1 MPKNLTFFVQFAYF
15 SVSPKNVFAFSS
27 NVWATLVTKNNFW
40 LFYEQLF
47 EKLRETFWK
56 ISSNFWKGLTGEPRL
71 HKPSG
76 FFWTLLPT
84 YNSYLHSCI
93 VLITFWLRKNEL
105 NWTSWCEWG
114 IRGDNIM
121 CPYYPGVCKR
131 ALSQKRKIIMD
142 TFFLWKKKKE
152 QQLKQTEARF
162 TCMSYFECFSVTV
175 STISCFNPKLRICFV
190 RNEVLRYVN
199 ENENRCA

>member
-1 MPKNLTFFVQFAYF
+1 MK
-15 SVSPKNVFAFSS
+15 
-27 NVWATLVTKNNFW
+27 
-40 LFYEQLF
+40 
-47 EKLRETFWK
+47 TFWK

-114 IRGDNIM
+114 IRGDYVITL
-121 CPYYPGVCKR
+121 CVRIIQVFVSG
-131 ALSQKRKIIMD
+131 LSVKKKKIIMD
-142 TFFLWKKKKE
+142 TFFFMKKKKE
-152 QQLKQTEARF
+152 QRLKQTEARF